1 MDPSFEE
8 LHKTIMN
15 DVENTL
21 RSIVLNM
28 QLGSLKKNKSK
39 LQKYASLQK
48 ALSTWKEIYGSVSSE
63 DEVVQGIVLLN
74 NILYEIK

>member
-8 LHKTIMN
+8 LHKTILN

-21 RSIVLNM
+21 RSIALNM
-28 QLGSLKKNKSK
+28 ELGSFKKNKSK

-48 ALSTWKEIYGSVSSE
+48 ALSSWKEIYGNVSSE
-63 DEVVQGIVLLN
+63 DEVVQGVIILN
-74 NILYEIK
+74 NLLYEIK